1 MRVSKNTIQLA
12 KQKIRD
18 FGNIINEDQVVFSD
32 EKTFQSSHSGRLRVY
47 RPVGTRYDEQY
58 VRTYNQSGRFSVNLW
73 AWISSRG
80 PGICTI
86 VEERLNAP
94 VYVRILNEL
103 MLPSVIPIFGEQNFI
118 FQDDN
123 CPIHRA
129 RIVRQYLE
137 QERVNCL
144 PWPSKSP
151 DLNPIENVWGRMTS
165 LMYENDFR
173 PNTVEELQQ
182 KIVDTWQQITPA
194 YTRDLVSSMPRRLQM
209 VIDSNGAMTNSTGER
224 VSVGLAAET
233 DGLSKA
239 HTLAVA
245 VFLCGD
251 CGRAVHPKLH
261 TGLLQVLL
269 EHPTQSRNVAL

>member
-1 MRVSKNTIQLA
+1 MR
-12 KQKIRD
+12 RR
-18 FGNIINEDQVVFSD
+18 FSLLIAD
-32 EKTFQSSHSGRLRVY
+32 AYGLRVY

-73 AWISSRG
+73 AWISGRG

-86 VEERLNAP
+86 VQERLNAP

-209 VIDSNGAMTNSTGER
+209 VIDSNGAMTKYYYKLVYLYKSLLR
-224 VSVGLAAET
+224 VGQT
-233 DGLSKA
+233 RTFDNY
-239 HTLAVA
+239 
-245 VFLCGD
+245 F
-251 CGRAVHPKLH
+251 
-261 TGLLQVLL
+261 
-269 EHPTQSRNVAL
+269 